1 MSERRSARKSDGNTQ
16 RNFICPYDDC
26 KRAFSKKWNLQAH
39 ERLHT
44 GALPFECRLGC
55 GQFYM
60 WMSSRKG
67 HEQNKCKFSRRIS
80 GQEAPSQISTN
91 VRDRKPL
98 PEHNSKSRR
107 YSSARNHGD
116 VMGPPKASSRK
127 EPQSKR
133 LKPQRTSQTKEFA
146 SMAALP
152 PVQPANQQ
160 RGSASMAALP
170 RVSRRDQSRKDTPN
184 AQGPPSIRE
193 SASTNT
199 SYRGFSRRKAI
210 SRESSKHQRGSSTR
224 DHGNVSIIDRVFSSR
239 KDVSPKKDHGHRR
252 HHGSSS
258 NSLVY
263 GSLDDSHHEVSNV
276 AGDLLSDEVVQRVV
290 DSYLQ
295 NDSRVLE
302 EEDIPECSHFNQL
315 FREKLL
321 EYGVVPYDSSSRQST

>member
-1 MSERRSARKSDGNTQ
+1 MSERRSARKPD
-16 RNFICPYDDC
+16 RNAQKNFVCPYDDC

-80 GQEAPSQISTN
+80 EQEAPSQVSTN
-91 VRDRKPL
+91 VRDRRPL
-98 PEHNSKSRR
+98 PDDKSKSGQ
-107 YSSARNHGD
+107 YSSTRNHGGA
-116 VMGPPKASSRK
+116 MGPPKVSSRK

-133 LKPQRTSQTKEFA
+133 LKPQRTSKPKEFA
-146 SMAALP
+146 SM
-152 PVQPANQQ
+152 
-160 RGSASMAALP
+160 STLP
-170 RVSRRDQSRKDTPN
+170 RLSPKDTKQSSPY
-184 AQGPPSIRE
+184 RE
-193 SASTNT
+193 SASFAVLPRLSGKDTPAMQGLSPTRDSASTNP
-199 SYRGFSRRKAI
+199 SSRGFSRRKAN
-210 SRESSKHQRGSSTR
+210 SKENSKHQRSSSSR
-224 DHGNVSIIDRVFSSR
+224 DHGSLSRIPRVFSSR
-239 KDVSPKKDHGHRR
+239 KDPSPKKDHGHRR
-252 HHGSSS
+252 QQGSSS

-263 GSLDDSHHEVSNV
+263 GSLDDAHSGVSNV

-302 EEDIPECSHFNQL
+302 DQDIPECSHFNQL

-321 EYGVVPYDSSSRQST
+321 EYGVVPYDSSSRSST